1 MEKTVTKPLF
11 SLSQRSMSKIFRFV
25 RLKLP
30 N

>member
-1 MEKTVTKPLF
+1 MEKNVMKPSF
-11 SLSQRSMSKIFRFV
+11 FLSQRSMSKIFRFV